1 MIIIIKILQDIV
13 IVIDALGQPFVVI
26 NRLGLIVA
34 SILGMESYGLMV
46 CMKVGEAS
54 QCGALQFGVQI
65 PPVSQKWP
73 KHLHMSQSG
82 EDMQWCRAWTWSSI
96 CHAALLALCIVE
108 ITPELKI
115 FVK

>member
-46 CMKVGEAS
+46 FMKVGHVTIWGGYAMVPCMDMVINLPCSAAS
-54 QCGALQFGVQI
+54 IVHRRNYSGV
-65 PPVSQKWP
+65 
-73 KHLHMSQSG
+73 
-82 EDMQWCRAWTWSSI
+82 ED
-96 CHAALLALCIVE
+96 LC
-108 ITPELKI
+108 KI
-115 FVK
+115 SPTEVRL